1 MAGESSISRRHAL
14 QGVGGL
20 GVSAWFASGAWGDES
35 AADHTCGVA
44 GVWHAGIEG
53 DPGHTGAWKAAYDYT
68 TWKEGMA
75 YPGATQ
81 LGLAK
86 KLLEKYPWSKF
97 EPHPEWAPGCFA
109 AGIRGDVVFIYL
121 PKRNIYN
128 WSGPE
133 VKELDPTID
142 WHAYYFDPATGRTFD
157 QGIIKAT
164 ATDKSAPGVIF
175 EKNVPSP
182 QDWVLVL
189 ERDKPGTEK

>member
-75 YPGATQ
+75 YPGAHS
-81 LGLAK
+81 GCGSNFDHGYFSSSFLAS
-86 KLLEKYPWSKF
+86 PSWV
-97 EPHPEWAPGCFA
+97 APG
-109 AGIRGDVVFIYL
+109 
-121 PKRNIYN
+121 
-128 WSGPE
+128 
-133 VKELDPTID
+133 
-142 WHAYYFDPATGRTFD
+142 
-157 QGIIKAT
+157 
-164 ATDKSAPGVIF
+164 
-175 EKNVPSP
+175 
-182 QDWVLVL
+182 
-189 ERDKPGTEK
+189 